1 MLKKRK
7 IILLDID
14 GVLAPFGR
22 IDDSKIISLSG
33 WQNIAIENEN
43 VNLIK
48 YITSNKIEII
58 WISTW
63 EDISNCINKSI
74 GIDDFKYLTFNDNYN
89 DEWLKHNSILQY
101 VKTFKR
107 VDFLLIDDEIPN
119 SSSLFKEKNLK
130 IIKPNEIF
138 GINNT
143 IRNEII
149 SWIKLS

>member
-1 MLKKRK
+1 MFKKRK